1 MQFHRAVV
9 IFAGHVIERTDFDD
23 AGVVDQDVNPV
34 EMIDDFPDSGLNLI
48 AIEQIAFDRENFS
61 AASREIGF
69 RAREF
74 FWITREEGNVSA
86 LVANVSRQ
94 HEPKSTRSA
103 TDQGNFIA
111 QRVLRRANDASGY
124 PTAE

>member
-1 MQFHRAVV
+1 
-9 IFAGHVIERTDFDD
+9 VIERTDFDD
-23 AGVVDQDVNPV
+23 AGVVDQDVNSV
-34 EMIDDFPDSGLNLI
+34 EIIDDFPNSGLNLI
-48 AIEQIAFDRENFS
+48 AIEQIAFDGENFS
-61 AASREIGF
+61 ATSSEIGLC
-69 RAREF
+69 AREF

-103 TDQGNFIA
+103 TDQGNFIT

-124 PTAE
+124 PTAD

>member
-1 MQFHRAVV
+1 
-9 IFAGHVIERTDFDD
+9 VIERTDFDD
-23 AGVVDQDVNPV
+23 AGVVDQNVNPV

-48 AIEQIAFDRENFS
+48 TVEQIAFDDENFS
-61 AASREIGF
+61 AARSEIGF
-69 RAREF
+69 CAREF
-74 FWITREEGNVSA
+74 FWITREESNVSA

-94 HEPKSTRSA
+94 HEPQSTRSA

-124 PTAE
+124 PTAD